1 MNKTL
6 KRISSLALSG
16 LLAVSLTFTAYA
28 ADSTVTY
35 NGRDNWS
42 FNPGSGYTT
51 TDLFDGFKNVM
62 PGDVLTEKIDIKN
75 EAQDCDY
82 IKVYLQAL
90 PHDETGNP
98 LTYDEDFEEADGK
111 ASESNAERDETVVT
125 MADFLSQLTMR
136 VYNGEV
142 LIYEGSPDETDG
154 LASPVCLTNKLRKG
168 QSVSLDVELA
178 VPIELGNEY
187 AYRVG
192 EVDWKITIE
201 EFDDPS
207 GGGDGGGGGPSD
219 GGESTGS
226 GPGLSETTTILPL
239 EIRLTDLLPQTGTLW
254 WLVPILAIA
263 GIMIFLGG
271 MIRERKK
278 DKNEISK
285 RIRDSFK
292 EK

>member
-16 LLAVSLTFTAYA
+16 LLAVNLTFTAYA

-51 TDLFDGFKNVM
+51 TDMFDGFKNVM
-62 PGDVLTEKIDIKN
+62 PGDVLTEKIELKN
-75 EAQDCDY
+75 EAQDSDY

-98 LTYDEDFEEADGK
+98 ITYDEDFEEADGK

-125 MADFLSQLTMR
+125 MADFLAQLTMR
-136 VYNGEV
+136 VYNGEA

-154 LASPVCLTNKLRKG
+154 LTEPVYLAKLRRG
-168 QSVSLDVELA
+168 QSVSLDVELE
-178 VPIELGNEY
+178 VPIEMGNEY

-192 EVDWKITIE
+192 EVDWKIRIE
-201 EFDDPS
+201 AFEDSGGGGSSGGGDPSSGGDPS
-207 GGGDGGGGGPSD
+207 GGGPGTPV
-219 GGESTGS
+219 TG
-226 GPGLSETTTILPL
+226 TILPFDIPL
-239 EIRLTDLLPQTGTLW
+239 AGFLPQTGTLW
-254 WLVPILAIA
+254 WLAAVLLLA
-263 GIMIFLGG
+263 GISATGIGFVLSC
-271 MIRERKK
+271 KK
-278 DKNEISK
+278 DE
-285 RIRDSFK
+285 
-292 EK
+292 E